1 MGDALPRNALR
12 KVSRSESTVM
22 ARDAGRSD
30 VFNRDARPST
40 FVTHSVALNAIGE
53 RILGLPRDPPEK

>member
-30 VFNRDARPST
+30 VFSRDARPSRI
-40 FVTHSVALNAIGE
+40 VAHSVALNTIGE
-53 RILGLPRDPPEK
+53 RMLRLPRDPPVK